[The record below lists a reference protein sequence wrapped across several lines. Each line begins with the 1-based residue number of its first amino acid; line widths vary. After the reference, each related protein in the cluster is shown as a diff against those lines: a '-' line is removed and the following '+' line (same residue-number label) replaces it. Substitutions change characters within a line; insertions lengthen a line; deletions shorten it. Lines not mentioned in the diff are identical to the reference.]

1 MKNHPHTL
9 TGEGFT
15 LEEADELLRGYTP
28 PAMTKEQR
36 QEYLAA
42 LERAAAHRGAEAGG
56 SNGTPLAD
64 RDSPPREVAAEVALR
79 SEEVEP

>member
-36 QEYLAA
+36 REYLTA
-42 LERAAAHRGAEAGG
+42 LERAAARRGSEGGG
-56 SNGTPLAD
+56 SNGTPIAEC
-64 RDSPPREVAAEVALR
+64 DSPSREVAAER
-79 SEEVEP
+79 